1 MRTPCNSTLKEIVGM
16 SAKVVKGFLLL
27 VALVAVGLVLIRLN
41 RVTLPDGAVPVVW
54 DAEVCAHCKMH
65 VGDPRF
71 AAQVQTTTGEVLDF
85 DDPGCLF
92 DYLGSH
98 HVSVHALYFRNY
110 EGDGWLSESDVG
122 FLPVQDSPM
131 GYEIRAVPKDVA
143 GAHGIDWAERQV
155 IDRPHRQPGGS

>member
-1 MRTPCNSTLKEIVGM
+1 M
-16 SAKVVKGFLLL
+16 SAKVVKAFLLL
-27 VALVAVGLVLIRLN
+27 VALVAVGLVLIRFN
-41 RVTLPDGAVPVVW
+41 RVTLPEGAVPVVW

-71 AAQVQTTTGEVLDF
+71 AAQVQTTAGEILDF

-98 HVSVHALYFRNY
+98 DVSVHALYFRNY

-131 GYEIRAVPKDVA
+131 GYGIRAVPKDVA
-143 GAHGIDWAERQV
+143 GTHGIDWAERQV
-155 IDRPHRQPGGS
+155 MDWPHRQPGGS